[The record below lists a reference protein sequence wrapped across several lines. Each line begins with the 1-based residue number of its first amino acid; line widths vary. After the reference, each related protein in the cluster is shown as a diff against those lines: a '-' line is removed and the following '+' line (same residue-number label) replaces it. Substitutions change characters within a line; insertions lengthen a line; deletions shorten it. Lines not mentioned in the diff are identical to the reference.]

1 MQTIVYPDSGV
12 VLTDEQ
18 RDFAEAIR
26 NFCQRECGTRERRLE
41 LTDGGKDT
49 HSPELHAKMAEL
61 GWLGVAIP
69 EEYGGSGGSLVD
81 QCVFFE
87 ELNRGM
93 LPVSGIGPSSTVA
106 GCYKRFGSE
115 EQKESAL
122 GAISEGKV
130 FSISISEP
138 EAGSDV
144 SNVSCKAVNDS
155 NGSYLINGQK
165 TWCTAAHVADKF
177 LVLART
183 SREEDPHGGLT
194 LIEVPADAEGVEV
207 REIETMAGREVN
219 DIFLTDVV
227 VPAENV
233 VGDLGQG
240 FKQIMAGLDGERLIG
255 AAVGLGMAE
264 RALDDAL
271 TYIKER
277 KQFGKPIGT
286 FQVLR
291 HRIADLA
298 TEIECCRL
306 LTYEV
311 AQRVDEKRGDRSEL
325 TRLTSM
331 AKLKS
336 TETAKRAALE
346 GMQMM
351 GGYGYAAEYE
361 MEHHLRVALPT
372 TIYAGTNEIQREIIA
387 GSYGLRG

>member
-1 MQTIVYPDSGV
+1 
-12 VLTDEQ
+12 
-18 RDFAEAIR
+18 
-26 NFCQRECGTRERRLE
+26 
-41 LTDGGKDT
+41 
-49 HSPELHAKMAEL
+49 MAEL

-106 GCYKRFGSE
+106 GCYKRFGTE
-115 EQKESAL
+115 EQKKSAL
-122 GAISEGKV
+122 GGISEGKV

-144 SNVSCKAVNDS
+144 SNVSCKAVGDG
-155 NGSYLINGQK
+155 NGGYLINGQK
-165 TWCTAAHVADKF
+165 TWCTAAHVAGAF

-183 SREEDPHGGLT
+183 STEENPHDGLT
-194 LIEVPADAEGVEV
+194 LIEIPADAEGVEV

-227 VPAENV
+227 VPQVNA
-233 VGDLGQG
+233 VGEVGQG
-240 FKQIMAGLDGERLIG
+240 FKQIMGGLDGERLIG

-271 TYIKER
+271 AYVKER
-277 KQFGKPIGT
+277 KQFGKPIGS

-298 TEIECCRL
+298 TEIECVRL
-306 LTYEV
+306 ITYDV
-311 AQRVDEKRGDRSEL
+311 AQRVDEGRGDRGEL

-372 TIYAGTNEIQREIIA
+372 TIYAGTNEIQREIISS
-387 GSYGLRG
+387 SYGLRG